1 MHLCWL
7 RSLTRIT
14 YLSKRIGI
22 RSLAASMQPEIHWVY
37 PPRTRRHADMPVA
50 RAFRSLINSVQKS
63 RQGA

>member
-14 YLSKRIGI
+14 YLSKLIGI

-37 PPRTRRHADMPVA
+37 PPRTRRHADMPAA
-50 RAFRSLINSVQKS
+50 RAFRSLINSVRKP
-63 RQGA
+63 RRGT